1 MDKYDARGI
10 VGLLRSERQLVAG
23 DMNGQVGKDRAEYE
37 DYALHGCHGIGA
49 VNEEGIKVLDMQRH
63 ISSGY

>member
-10 VGLLRSERQLVAG
+10 VGLLKSEILLVAG

-37 DYALHGCHGIGA
+37 DYME
-49 VNEEGIKVLDMQRH
+49 VMKSER
-63 ISSGY
+63 